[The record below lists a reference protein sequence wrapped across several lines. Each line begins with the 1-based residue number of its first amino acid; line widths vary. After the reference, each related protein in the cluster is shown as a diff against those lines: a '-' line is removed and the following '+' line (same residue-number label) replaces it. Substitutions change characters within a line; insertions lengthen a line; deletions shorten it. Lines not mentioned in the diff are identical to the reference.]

1 MMVIKVLRWTA
12 RILMILAILF
22 MVMFSIDV
30 FEMDRSFGEKI
41 IGFLIHN
48 IPALILTA
56 ILVVAWKKELA
67 GGILLIIAVL
77 VLMLKF
83 NALTS
88 NKGVLVMMLPF
99 LLAGVLFIT
108 CYLASQSKLLKNKD
122 SDNVES

>member
-1 MMVIKVLRWTA
+1 MVIKVLRWSA
-12 RILMILAILF
+12 RILVIVAILF

-67 GGILLIIAVL
+67 GGFLLIIAVI

-83 NALTS
+83 NAFTL
-88 NKGVLVMMLPF
+88 NKGALVIFLPF
-99 LLAGVLFIT
+99 LLAGILFIA
-108 CYLASQSKLLKNKD
+108 CQIADHHRISENKET
-122 SDNVES
+122 DNVES